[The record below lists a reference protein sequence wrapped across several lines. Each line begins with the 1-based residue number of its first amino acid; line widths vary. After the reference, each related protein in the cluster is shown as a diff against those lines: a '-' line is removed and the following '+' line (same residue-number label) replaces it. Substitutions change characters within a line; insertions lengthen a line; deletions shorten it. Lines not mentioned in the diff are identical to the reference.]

1 MKNAASLRARL
12 ENIKGQKAA
21 IKGQIKAEKRR
32 LAAFLCEHRQTVQ
45 AQLILQEAAKMTQ
58 ENLQYRISTLV
69 TLAMEAVF
77 DDPYKV
83 QLEFEPMRGKT
94 VANLFFEKDGNA
106 VLPCDASGG
115 GAVDV
120 GSLGLMFSLWT
131 LQVPKTRNLFV
142 LDEPLKWLKGGD
154 LPAKGAK
161 MLSQISHRLG
171 LQILMVSHS
180 PELIEHAD
188 RVFKVIKTRQISSVK
203 RLK

>member
-1 MKNAASLRARL
+1 MKNAHSLRAKL

-21 IKGQIKAEKRR
+21 IKAQIKAEKRR
-32 LAAFLCEHRQTVQ
+32 LSEVLCEHSETVQ

-77 DDPYKV
+77 DDPYSV
-83 QLEFEPMRGKT
+83 QLCFEPQRGKT
-94 VANLFFEKDGNA
+94 VANLFFEKEGNFVA
-106 VLPCDASGG
+106 PCEASGG

-154 LPAKGAK
+154 LPKKGAK

-171 LQILMVSHS
+171 LQIIMVSHS

-188 RVFKVIKTRQISSVK
+188 RVFQVTKTRQISSVRQIK
-203 RLK
+203 